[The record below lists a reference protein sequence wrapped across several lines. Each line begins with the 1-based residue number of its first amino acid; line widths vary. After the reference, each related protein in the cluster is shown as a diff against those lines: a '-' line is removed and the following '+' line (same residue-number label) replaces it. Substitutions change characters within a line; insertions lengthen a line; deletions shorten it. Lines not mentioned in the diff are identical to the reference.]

1 MLYTVLYS
9 YRLLCHKFCFRC
21 VVKIRIDFDLDGVVF
36 FIRHIRHDRRN
47 LKLLQALVAPNLLVG
62 RALVLDDVVGVV
74 AASEPVCIDLG
85 PILQNFFLL

>member
-21 VVKIRIDFDLDGVVF
+21 VVKIRIDFDLDRVVF
-36 FIRHIRHDRRN
+36 FIRHIRHDRRD
-47 LKLLQALVAPNLLVG
+47 LKLLQALVAPNL
-62 RALVLDDVVGVV
+62 LVLDDVVGVV